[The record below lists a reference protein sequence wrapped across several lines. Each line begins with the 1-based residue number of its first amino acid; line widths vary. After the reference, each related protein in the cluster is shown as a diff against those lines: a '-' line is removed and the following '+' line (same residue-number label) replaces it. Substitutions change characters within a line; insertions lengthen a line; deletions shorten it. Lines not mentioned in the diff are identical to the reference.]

1 MRILPVTEVERHL
14 SSLLNEVASGNE
26 IAISYGKEEDAV
38 AVIIPYAVWK
48 KSKKR
53 ILGTLK
59 NKAEV
64 IFSEQFSMTDDELRA
79 NS

>member
-1 MRILPVTEVERHL
+1 MKTLPVIEAKMHF
-14 SSLLNEVASGNE
+14 SSLVKEVASGNE
-26 IAISYGKEEDAV
+26 IAISYDKEKEAV

-53 ILGTLK
+53 TLGTLK

-64 IFSEQFSMTDDELRA
+64 IFSDQFSMTDEELI
-79 NS
+79 NL